1 VLPQPGHDADH
12 RVARLERHSVLRPPF
27 PEGKEHAG
35 ATICYAN
42 NTKTSKARWRSASLS
57 GEFPTAL
64 WRVPEGAAHLPGLH
78 PKSHAPLAFQTRE
91 HGVPGMDSLK
101 HLRVTGM
108 NQRPAEARM
117 EVTVGLCE
125 IRCEPRL
132 QSPRERDDVVAPGVL
147 EQVFQHHLY
156 RLVPCPDVDRFPE
169 ARWTGI
175 VQVPS
180 QHLPG
185 SVPHKRLVQR
195 SLASGRDQKPQKPPQ
210 RAHVVLRSE
219 GRPTRRL
226 RQAGEERLDV
236 QILAGQRCHRV
247 PERPPGHRRHTG
259 LTTDAVPR
267 RVPLPILRSPNWAG
281 RRRRAQW
288 MLWSNAVAPP
298 RLSHSLRDRQFASS
312 AIDTSCGPDMNVF
325 IRWTAAIVD

>member
-1 VLPQPGHDADH
+1 MGAAGSARPRFVISRSRVQVPPPAPDTSTTSEATPDRRQALALRLALSKKVERCAPSGTSRCGDDQARDHQPSLDSVLPQPGHDADH

-57 GEFPTAL
+57 GEVPTAL
-64 WRVPEGAAHLPGLH
+64 WRVPRRAAHLTGLH
-78 PKSHAPLAFQTRE
+78 PNSHAPLAFQTRE

-156 RLVPCPDVDRFPE
+156 RLVP
-169 ARWTGI
+169 
-175 VQVPS
+175 
-180 QHLPG
+180 
-185 SVPHKRLVQR
+185 
-195 SLASGRDQKPQKPPQ
+195 
-210 RAHVVLRSE
+210 
-219 GRPTRRL
+219 
-226 RQAGEERLDV
+226 
-236 QILAGQRCHRV
+236 
-247 PERPPGHRRHTG
+247 
-259 LTTDAVPR
+259 
-267 RVPLPILRSPNWAG
+267 
-281 RRRRAQW
+281 
-288 MLWSNAVAPP
+288 
-298 RLSHSLRDRQFASS
+298 
-312 AIDTSCGPDMNVF
+312 
-325 IRWTAAIVD
+325 